1 MPQNLKKKTAEL
13 ERLVT
18 ERAETVKRVLKDYR
32 ESVRANAATLKGI
45 SRTSDRER
53 LRKKRLDVERANA
66 EYMQLQKEL
75 ENLRKQLQTRK
86 ENQIA

>member
-1 MPQNLKKKTAEL
+1 M
-13 ERLVT
+13 

-32 ESVRANAATLKGI
+32 ESVRANAETLKGVP
-45 SRTSDRER
+45 RTSDRER
-53 LRKKRLDVERANA
+53 LKKKRLDVERANA

-75 ENLRKQLQTRK
+75 ENLREQLQTRK

>member
-1 MPQNLKKKTAEL
+1 VPQNLKKKTAEL

-45 SRTSDRER
+45 PRTSDRER